1 MLKSIFHAA
10 AAIAVAAMMTACFQ
24 REGEAVVNVASVPS
38 SVVVPAASADDQP
51 LRDTLVLSSNR
62 SWTAKVKDL
71 VDPQREITWVT
82 LSQNEAY
89 SISNTS
95 FETRLVLTF
104 EPNTAPKPRVCSIE
118 IHSGKGIFTIP
129 VKQTG
134 AVEE

>member
-51 LRDTLVLSSNR
+51 LRDTLLLSSNR

-71 VDPQREITWVT
+71 MDPQQEITWVT
-82 LSQNEAY
+82 LSQNEAH

-95 FETRLVLTF
+95 FDTQLVLTF
-104 EPNTAPKPRVCSIE
+104 EQNTAYKPRVCSIE
-118 IHSGKGIFTIP
+118 IHSGKGIFKIP
-129 VKQTG
+129 VKQAG

>member
-10 AAIAVAAMMTACFQ
+10 AVIAVAAMMTACFQ
-24 REGEAVVNVASVPS
+24 REGEAEVKISSVPS
-38 SVVVPAASADDQP
+38 SVVVDASSADDQQ
-51 LRDTLVLSSNR
+51 LRDTLVVTANR

-71 VDPQREITWVT
+71 MDPQQEITWVT
-82 LSQNEAY
+82 LSQNEAC

-95 FETRLVLTF
+95 FDTQLVLTF
-104 EPNTAPKPRVCSIE
+104 EPNTSRKPRVCSVK
-118 IHSGKGIFTIP
+118 IHSAKGILTIP

>member
-1 MLKSIFHAA
+1 MLKTIFHAA
-10 AAIAVAAMMTACFQ
+10 AAVAVAAMMTACFQ
-24 REGEAVVNVASVPS
+24 REGEAEVKISSVPS
-38 SVVVPAASADDQP
+38 SVVVDASSADDQQ
-51 LRDTLVLSSNR
+51 LRDTLVVTANR

-71 VDPQREITWVT
+71 MDPQQEITWMT
-82 LSQNEAY
+82 LSQNEAS

-95 FETRLVLTF
+95 FDTQLVLTF
-104 EPNTAPKPRVCSIE
+104 EPNTARKPRVCSIE

>member
-38 SVVVPAASADDQP
+38 SVVVPAASADDQQ
-51 LRDTLVLSSNR
+51 LRDTLVVTANR

-71 VDPQREITWVT
+71 MDPQQEITWVT

-95 FETRLVLTF
+95 FDTQLVLTF
-104 EPNTAPKPRVCSIE
+104 EQNTAYKPRVCSIE

-129 VKQTG
+129 VKQAG

>member
-62 SWTAKVKDL
+62 SWTAKV
-71 VDPQREITWVT
+71 VDPLDLSKEVDWVS
-82 LSQNEAY
+82 LSVSEAS
-89 SISNTS
+89 SISNMS
-95 FETRLVLTF
+95 FDTQVILSFKE
-104 EPNTAPKPRVCSIE
+104 NPRMRSRACE
-118 IHSGKGIFTIP
+118 IRVRSAKGVFTIP
-129 VKQTG
+129 VKQSG
-134 AVEE
+134 KEE

>member
-24 REGEAVVNVASVPS
+24 REGEAVVNISSVPS
-38 SVVVPAASADDQP
+38 SVVVPASSVDGQP
-51 LRDTLVLSSNR
+51 LRDTLVLTSNR
-62 SWTAKVKDL
+62 SWTAKVTDL
-71 VDPQREITWVT
+71 VDPQQEITWVT
-82 LSQNEAY
+82 LSQNEAC

-95 FETRLVLTF
+95 FDTQFVLTF
-104 EPNTAPKPRVCSIE
+104 EPNTSRKPRVCSVE
-118 IHSGKGIFTIP
+118 IHSAKGIFTIP